1 VVTQKKFIEKHN
13 GQDLFRSKPTSK
25 QFPYSI
31 RDFKV
36 RRELYCSEDQ
46 QRKRKGYQK
55 GAILLIVS
63 SNGGNKKY
71 ITLLR
76 SN

>member
-1 VVTQKKFIEKHN
+1 MN
-13 GQDLFRSKPTSK
+13 GQDLFRRGKSTSK

-36 RRELYCSEDQ
+36 RREWYFSEDQ

-55 GAILLIVS
+55 GVILLIVS
-63 SNGGNKKY
+63 SNGNKKY